1 MSLELT
7 IIIAVVGL
15 LVSVL
20 SVISFVSSNKEKSK
34 QDGNKDGEMAND
46 IRYIKNTQQ
55 DIIVSQKEIS
65 NKLDT
70 NNERVTRLEEQVKV
84 HESRLDKLEK

>member
-20 SVISFVSSNKEKSK
+20 SIISFVSSNKQQSK
-34 QDGNKDGEMAND
+34 KDGTMGGEMIND

-65 NKLDT
+65 NKLDN